1 MEKMMIDKT
10 GNKKIGRLQEMR
22 ITTFIV
28 IISAIVL
35 NILWWAGIR
44 FLSTDNSNNVTINM
58 SSAAAH
64 HAISA
69 E

>member
-10 GNKKIGRLQEMR
+10 ENKKIGRQQEMR

-58 SSAAAH
+58 SSSAVH